1 MDHCSTK
8 NNFLFAFLYNLS
20 LLSIHKKRR
29 PTKNLFSHG
38 SSTEKTKQKQQLQ
51 TTKKL
56 TFDEIILSSKL
67 IAEKNQTKN
76 GAFPEDFD
84 KFQPFFLTNSQAD

>member
-1 MDHCSTK
+1 
-8 NNFLFAFLYNLS
+8 LYNLS

-38 SSTEKTKQKQQLQ
+38 SSTEKNKTK
-51 TTKKL
+51 TTTTNHKKL

-67 IAEKNQTKN
+67 IAEKNQTMVL
-76 GAFPEDFD
+76 
-84 KFQPFFLTNSQAD
+84 FQKILINSNPFF